1 MPIFDQGYQHWSGQL
16 SPHAW
21 RWLAITR
28 HGIRLG
34 MQNRILR
41 ILILLAWLPA
51 VVLGFVLCVWGLIE
65 RKSEMIAPI
74 LDWLPFTPQM
84 LADPISYRKE
94 AWTLSFDYFLL
105 TELRFSMILVLI
117 VGPGLISQDLRF
129 NALPL
134 YFSRPVRRI
143 DYFLGK
149 LGIVSYFLGMVLIVP
164 SLIAYV
170 LGLVFSLDLTI
181 IRDTYRMLFAS
192 IGYGILMTLSIS
204 LLILA
209 LSSLSRYSR
218 YIALLWVGVWFVSGI
233 AAMVLFLVNE
243 EQRSMAQ
250 RENQAQQM
258 QYRNL
263 PPRTPEEFA
272 KEQEAQREQQRR
284 WEEMRAEEL
293 RRKQRDWR
301 PMISYTEN
309 LSRVGTQMLGTD
321 ACWERL
327 AQDEQPEHRQPFLD
341 EHLGPRYPWYWSAV
355 VLAVLFGLSICIL
368 NFRVK
373 SLDRLR

>member
-1 MPIFDQGYQHWSGQL
+1 
-16 SPHAW
+16 
-21 RWLAITR
+21 
-28 HGIRLG
+28 
-34 MQNRILR
+34 
-41 ILILLAWLPA
+41 